1 MKQPPHFHGFAI
13 RCVVPQGF
21 ALPTLMVI
29 LALASIATLLAMR
42 NLWVND
48 QLLNAEADQLRTQH
62 KAQALLP
69 IALADIL
76 GAATNKDGTTNLRHA
91 AGNATQTHAFFPTSM
106 SEYDLL
112 RQRLTT
118 ETNQCSAGICAPNT
132 LDAKLIKASYWQTQT
147 ASAMSM
153 SATDTPYGDSSAW
166 YWVEVFPQGSTN
178 TANTANTPS
187 TLPFVYRITTLA
199 NGVMPGST
207 TVLQAIWVRNTPTSN
222 TGQWRSWHVL
232 HD

>member
-1 MKQPPHFHGFAI
+1 MKQPTHLHGFAI
-13 RCVVPQGF
+13 RCIAPQGF

-62 KAQALLP
+62 KAEAVLP
-69 IALADIL
+69 VALADIL
-76 GAATNKDGTTNLRHA
+76 GAATNKDGVINLRHA

-106 SEYDLL
+106 GEYELL
-112 RQRLTT
+112 RQRLTA
-118 ETNQCSAGICAPNT
+118 EKSQCSAGICAPNT
-132 LDAKLIKASYWQTQT
+132 LDAKLVKASYWKTHT
-147 ASAMSM
+147 ASAMPV
-153 SATDTPYGDSSAW
+153 SAVDTPYGDNSAW
-166 YWVEVFPQGSTN
+166 YWVEVFPQGSTSN
-178 TANTANTPS
+178 ANSPS
-187 TLPFVYRITTLA
+187 TQPFVYRITTLA

-207 TVLQAIWVRNTPTSN
+207 TVLQAIWVRNTPTSS

>member
-29 LALASIATLLAMR
+29 LALASIAALLAMR
-42 NLWVND
+42 NLWLND

-76 GAATNKDGTTNLRHA
+76 GAATNKDGTINLRHA

-106 SEYDLL
+106 GEYDLL

-132 LDAKLIKASYWQTQT
+132 LDAKVIKASYWKTQT
-147 ASAMSM
+147 GSAMPV
-153 SATDTPYGDSSAW
+153 SAADTPYGDSSAW
-166 YWVEVFPQGSTN
+166 YWVEVFPQGSTS
-178 TANTANTPS
+178 TANTPS
-187 TLPFVYRITTLA
+187 TPPFGYRITTMA

>member
-1 MKQPPHFHGFAI
+1 
-13 RCVVPQGF
+13 
-21 ALPTLMVI
+21 MVI

-42 NLWVND
+42 NLWVNE

-62 KAQALLP
+62 KAEAVLP
-69 IALADIL
+69 VALADIL
-76 GAATNKDGTTNLRHA
+76 GAATDKDATTNLRHT

-106 SEYDLL
+106 GDYDLL
-112 RQRLTT
+112 RQRLST
-118 ETNQCSAGICAPNT
+118 ETSQCSAGICAPNT
-132 LDAKLIKASYWQTQT
+132 LDAKAIKASYWQTQT
-147 ASAMSM
+147 ASAMSV

-166 YWVEVFPQGSTN
+166 YWVEVFPQYSTS
-178 TANTANTPS
+178 TANSPS
-187 TLPFVYRITTLA
+187 TQPFVYRITTLA

-222 TGQWRSWHVL
+222 TGQWRSWHAL

>member
-1 MKQPPHFHGFAI
+1 MKQPTHLHGFAI
-13 RCVVPQGF
+13 RCISPRGF
-21 ALPTLMVI
+21 ALPTLMVM

-42 NLWVND
+42 NLWMND

-62 KAQALLP
+62 KAEAVLP
-69 IALADIL
+69 VALADIL
-76 GAATNKDGTTNLRHA
+76 GAATNKDGTPNLRHA

-106 SEYDLL
+106 VEYNLL
-112 RQRLTT
+112 RQRLST
-118 ETNQCSAGICAPNT
+118 ETSQCSAGICAPNT
-132 LDAKLIKASYWQTQT
+132 LDAKLVNASYWKTQT
-147 ASAMSM
+147 TSAMSVN
-153 SATDTPYGDSSAW
+153 ATDTPYGDSSAW
-166 YWVEVFPQGSTN
+166 YWVEVFPHGSTS
-178 TANTANTPS
+178 TANTPS
-187 TLPFVYRITTLA
+187 SPPFVYRITTLA